1 MPNCLFVAV
10 SFLGKKLPENS
21 PMEMKSTEIRDLS
34 TQELDKK
41 LRDLGQELVNLR
53 LRKQAGQVEDSSL
66 LKSLRRDLAKFNT
79 IRKEKELAS

>member
-1 MPNCLFVAV
+1 
-10 SFLGKKLPENS
+10 
-21 PMEMKSTEIRDLS
+21 MEMKSTEIRDLS

-79 IRKEKELAS
+79 IRREKEIAS

>member
-1 MPNCLFVAV
+1 
-10 SFLGKKLPENS
+10 
-21 PMEMKSTEIRDLS
+21 MKSTEIRELS

-79 IRKEKELAS
+79 IRREKEIAS

>member
-10 SFLGKKLPENS
+10 SFLEKKLPEKS
-21 PMEMKSTEIRDLS
+21 PMEMKSAEIRELS

-66 LKSLRRDLAKFNT
+66 LKSLRRDLARFNT
-79 IRKEKELAS
+79 IRREKAIAS

>member
-1 MPNCLFVAV
+1 
-10 SFLGKKLPENS
+10 
-21 PMEMKSTEIRDLS
+21 MEMKSAEIRELS

-66 LKSLRRDLAKFNT
+66 LKSLRRDLARFNT
-79 IRKEKELAS
+79 IRREKEIAS

>member
-10 SFLGKKLPENS
+10 SFLEKKLPEKS
-21 PMEMKSTEIRDLS
+21 PMEMKSAEIRELS

-66 LKSLRRDLAKFNT
+66 LKSLRRDLARFNT
-79 IRKEKELAS
+79 ILREKEIAS